1 MHTHRTAR
9 STASSTARTSP
20 PVPARTARH
29 RARPGAAAVAAL
41 LLVALLPAPAGAHD
55 RGHGGHDG
63 HGPDRPTTY
72 LLDPVGDAA
81 DDVFPE
87 GVAVARE
94 DFYVGSTTD
103 GTIYRGDLDDPV
115 ATPFLPGGADGR
127 TAAIGM
133 KVDRGTLFV
142 AGGATG
148 RLFAYDVRTRALVGS
163 WQVEQTGAPTFL
175 NDVAVS
181 PRGDVYVTD
190 SLRPFLYRVDA
201 RDRRTTGTQ
210 PLPVHV
216 AFEGTELTYT
226 TGFNVNGV
234 VVTKDGR
241 YAVLAQSNAAALFRV
256 RLGDGAVQ
264 RIDLG
269 GEAVA
274 GDGLVLDGRR
284 LHAVERQG
292 DLGQVVTIE
301 LDRRLTSGTV
311 VSRTTDPSFDDPT
324 TAALVRGSLLVV
336 NSQFGERNAGEAPGP
351 FTVSRIPVP

>member
-1 MHTHRTAR
+1 MHSQPR
-9 STASSTARTSP
+9 SRTSP
-20 PVPARTARH
+20 RPSRGPAR
-29 RARPGAAAVAAL
+29 AVAAAAATL
-41 LLVALLPAPAGAHD
+41 LLVALVPGTAGAHD
-55 RGHGGHDG
+55 RHPGGPG
-63 HGPDRPTTY
+63 AERPTAY

-87 GVAVARE
+87 GVAVARD

-148 RLFAYDVRTRALVGS
+148 RLFAYDLRTRALVGS

-201 RDRRTTGTQ
+201 RDRRTSGTQ
-210 PLPVHV
+210 TLPVHA

-226 TGFNVNGV
+226 TGFNVNGI

-256 RLGDGAVQ
+256 RLDDGSVQ
-264 RIDLG
+264 RVDLG
-269 GEAVA
+269 GETVA

-292 DLGQVVTIE
+292 DLGQVVTID

-324 TAALVRGSLLVV
+324 TAALARGSLLVV
-336 NSQFGERNAGEAPGP
+336 NSQFGERSAGEAPGP

>member
-1 MHTHRTAR
+1 MHSHRTSGTSR
-9 STASSTARTSP
+9 TPARTSRRS
-20 PVPARTARH
+20 AC
-29 RARPGAAAVAAL
+29 AAAAAL
-41 LLVALLPAPAGAHD
+41 LLVALLPGTAGAHGGDHD
-55 RGHGGHDG
+55 RGHGTE
-63 HGPDRPTTY
+63 RPTSY
-72 LLDPVGDAA
+72 LLDPVGAAA

-87 GVAVARE
+87 GIAVARD

-103 GTIYRGDLDDPV
+103 GTIYRGDLDEPV

-148 RLFAYDVRTRALVGS
+148 RLFAYDLRSRTLVGS

-190 SLRPFLYRVDA
+190 SLRPYLYRVDA
-201 RDRRTTGTQ
+201 RERRTTQTET
-210 PLPVHV
+210 LPVHV
-216 AFEGTELTYT
+216 AFEGTALTYT
-226 TGFNVNGV
+226 TGFNVNGIAL
-234 VVTKDGR
+234 TRDGR

-256 RLGDGAVQ
+256 RLDDGDVR

-284 LHAVERQG
+284 LHVVERQG

-301 LDRRLTSGTV
+301 LDRRVTSGTV

-336 NSQFGERNAGEAPGP
+336 NSQFGERNAGEAPDP